1 MKVSFSKSDISEK
14 SKPLSAVIVLHKQ
27 DRLTPLNVFNHACS
41 VSFTSV
47 ARADGHRKATYNLLL
62 HSSIK

>member
-27 DRLTPLNVFNHACS
+27 DRLTSLNVFNHACS